1 MQRYSTCC
9 RKLSH
14 FPQSRLSECRNA
26 PKKSIVNWQFSK
38 IFGKKYRVTGVGSLV
53 ARSPSWLEAPQPKCY
68 AERQLLAKPSCRVM
82 GAKRSKIKALVH
94 FSQTF
99 RMQEC
104 AKTFDNKLQILEAFQ
119 KMSRMGTELLVLA
132 VWLHRVLLCWRHHRS
147 SVRQKE
153 NC

>member
-1 MQRYSTCC
+1 M
-9 RKLSH
+9 
-14 FPQSRLSECRNA
+14 
-26 PKKSIVNWQFSK
+26 
-38 IFGKKYRVTGVGSLV
+38 
-53 ARSPSWLEAPQPKCY
+53 EAPQPKCY
-68 AERQLLAKPSCRVM
+68 AERQLLAKPPCRVM

-132 VWLHRVLLCWRHHRS
+132 VWLPRVPIGWGTTGQVLRRKKTVSKVLMQSHGR
-147 SVRQKE
+147 
-153 NC
+153 